1 MEHYLLV
8 GIEKVDIS
16 NVYLMYQSISKQG
29 VQVYRKGRNA
39 WKRFWE
45 AAVRFILHF
54 DLLQQRTFSKTDIPC
69 KASFLLTEYWSVI
82 FFF

>member
-45 AAVRFILHF
+45 AAVRFILHYLIYYNKELF
-54 DLLQQRTFSKTDIPC
+54 RKQIFHARHLFSLLNIG
-69 KASFLLTEYWSVI
+69 L
-82 FFF
+82 